1 MALEATK
8 DEKKSDAIVPID
20 RQVWQILLG
29 EASFDMVFIKFWLLS
44 RNKHLNS
51 VKKHLEAAALEVCSF
66 LAFHE
71 PTLCLLG

>member
-29 EASFDMVFIKFWLLS
+29 EASFDMVFIKF
-44 RNKHLNS
+44 
-51 VKKHLEAAALEVCSF
+51 
-66 LAFHE
+66 
-71 PTLCLLG
+71 